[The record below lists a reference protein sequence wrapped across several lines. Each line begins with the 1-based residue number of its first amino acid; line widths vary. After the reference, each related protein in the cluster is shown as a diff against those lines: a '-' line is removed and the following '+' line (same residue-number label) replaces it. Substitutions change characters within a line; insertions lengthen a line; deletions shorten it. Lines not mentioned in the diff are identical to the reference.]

1 VLTGVMWLSTES
13 GKLWTASPHETWSA
27 LAWAVYAV
35 LVTARFGSRQG
46 GRQAAVSA
54 VGGFAFLLFAVVGVE
69 ILT

>member
-1 VLTGVMWLSTES
+1 VIWLSTES
-13 GKLWTASPHETWSA
+13 GKLWTATPHETWSA

-46 GRQAAVSA
+46 AHQAAASA
-54 VGGFAFLLFAVVGVE
+54 VGGFALLLFAVVGVE